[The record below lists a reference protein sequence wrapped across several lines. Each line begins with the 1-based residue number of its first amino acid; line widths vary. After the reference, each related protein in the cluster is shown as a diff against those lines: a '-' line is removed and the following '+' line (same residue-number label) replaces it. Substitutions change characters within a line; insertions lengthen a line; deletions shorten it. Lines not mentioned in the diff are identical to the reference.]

1 MLSLSTAW
9 FRTPELTTAEI
20 LAEVRRLGFRAM
32 EWAVSAARLDQGEV
46 AAAVRAG
53 EVAVTSV
60 HALAGLHG
68 DAPINMQGGDLG
80 SADAGKRQATV
91 DAMCRTIDLARRL
104 GARAVVVHAGGIEGP
119 LHDRCVH
126 MMRHWDEVRL
136 SPTFDR
142 DLADLRRER
151 RQAAPACLDR
161 VVASLEEVLR
171 RAGEFPLGLE
181 TRYVYCQ
188 LPLPDELEQIRAA
201 VGRDCLGYWH
211 DVGHA
216 RIQQLF
222 GGVPEMSWLDRFAD
236 RLLGV
241 HLHDM
246 VGTRDHKPP
255 GQGELDLRGVADRVA
270 GLDCLRVVEVAGG
283 FTAPDLVAGRKHL
296 ESLGLT

>member
-9 FRTPELTTAEI
+9 FRSPDLATAGI

-32 EWAVSAARLDQGEV
+32 EWAVSAARLDEV
-46 AAAVRAG
+46 EMTAAVRAG
-53 EVAVTSV
+53 EVTVTSV
-60 HALAGLHG
+60 HALGGLHG
-68 DAPINMQGGDLG
+68 DAPINLQGGDLG
-80 SADAGKRQATV
+80 SADSGKRQATV
-91 DAMCRTIDLARRL
+91 DALCRTIDLARRL

-119 LHDRCVH
+119 LFERCVH
-126 MMRHWDEVRL
+126 MMRHWLEVRL
-136 SPTFDR
+136 SPTLDR
-142 DLADLRRER
+142 DLADLRQER

-161 VVASLEEVLR
+161 IVASLEEVLC

-188 LPLPDELEQIRAA
+188 LPLPDELERIWAS
-201 VGRDCLGYWH
+201 VGRGCLGYWH

-246 VGTRDHKPP
+246 NGTRDHRPP
-255 GQGELDLRGVADRVA
+255 GQGDLDLRAVADRVA
-270 GLDCLRVVEVAGG
+270 GLDCLRVVEVAGE
-283 FTAPDLVAGRKHL
+283 FTAADLVAGREHL
-296 ESLGLT
+296 ESIGLT

>member
-9 FRTPELTTAEI
+9 FRDAETTTED
-20 LAEVRRLGFRAM
+20 LLSEVRRLGFRAM
-32 EWAVSAARLDQGEV
+32 EWAVSAARLDEDV
-46 AAAVRAG
+46 VTAAVRAG
-53 EVAVTSV
+53 EITVTSV
-60 HALAGLHG
+60 HALGGLHG
-68 DAPINMQGGDLG
+68 DAPVNKQGGDLG
-80 SADAGKRQATV
+80 SADAAKRQATV

-119 LHDRCVH
+119 LHDRCVY
-126 MMRHWDEVRL
+126 MMRHWPEAQS

-142 DLADLRRER
+142 DLADLRQER
-151 RQAAPACLDR
+151 RRAAPACLDR
-161 VVASLEEVLR
+161 VVASLDEVLSR
-171 RAGEFPLGLE
+171 TGEFPLGLE

-188 LPLPDELEQIRAA
+188 LPLPDELEQIWAS
-201 VGRDCLGYWH
+201 VDRDCLGYWH

-222 GGVPEMSWLDRFAD
+222 GGVPETSWLDRFAD

-255 GQGELDLRGVADRVA
+255 GQGELDLRAVAERIA
-270 GLDCLRVVEVAGG
+270 GLPCLRIVEVGG
-283 FTAPDLVAGRKHL
+283 DFTPEDLVAGRRHL